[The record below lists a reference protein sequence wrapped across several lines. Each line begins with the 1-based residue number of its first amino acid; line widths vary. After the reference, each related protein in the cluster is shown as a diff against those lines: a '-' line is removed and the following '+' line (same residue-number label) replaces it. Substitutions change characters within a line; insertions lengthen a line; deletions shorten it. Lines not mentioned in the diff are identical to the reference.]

1 MPGKTSQFL
10 SFLGVLFLN
19 GCEILRV
26 LLKMSTIDK
35 LSIQGIR
42 SFGSNSEDV
51 QTITFASPVT
61 LLLGENGC
69 GKTTVIECLKYGLTG
84 EVPPGS
90 DRGRSFVHD
99 PKIFH
104 QAGTLGQVKL
114 EVSNLQGKRISV
126 CRSMKISNKRGK
138 YSFETLD
145 ATMNY
150 IEGKGDGKGSTNSI
164 SKRCVDVDV
173 AMCQFMGVSKAIINN
188 VLFCHQEDSS
198 WPLDESKKLKE
209 KFDAIFGIT
218 EFNKTIERII
228 KMRKEEADNLKVKV
242 FKIVKYL
249 TEADLRLLAHLKQE
263 MDDKSLTLKKAQ
275 EKCAAIEKECER
287 CEEEM
292 KPIDTRLLEIRN
304 VEYEV
309 GKYQAQ
315 KVEVETEQKNC
326 QEQILGL
333 SSNIKVPFEG
343 SREELEQEISDFA
356 QKMLEKRQR
365 RNVLDKKV
373 NNLKVEEKTLQKRYT
388 DLDKKRILLMQQ
400 RQKEQECISKR
411 AEQLKTLC
419 QHLGITLTDDLEFQP
434 ESVPGVLEKVENS
447 LVNKE
452 CDIAGTVAQT
462 DQEDRERQSEIDAQR
477 VELTKVEEGIVAHEK
492 QKKLNEKEL
501 EAITKEIAEI
511 ETSARRIKILSDNID
526 RLMKMMDEMN
536 GKCNQETMRT
546 DIAENK
552 ARIVKLQDQFR
563 ELDERLTKLNMM
575 SKLMAEISLKQKELE
590 KKEQDVRRVKG
601 KHADNFK
608 KLLNRPVES
617 NYRRAMQL
625 CGEKLRDNI
634 KELNAKSNKL
644 QLEQQSFEIKR
655 KSLKTELLKLEKEL
669 EEAKEKVYEAC
680 HAASYE
686 DTLAKSKATMLKY
699 QLEHGALLSAEAMY
713 KRYIEK
719 VAEDPCCPL
728 CHKDMTSNEATD
740 ITMELSDEIN
750 RLPENIK
757 RTEKL
762 LKAEQKKYENLLQI
776 KSVVETVAKLEVDI
790 PKKKKELASF
800 EEKLAK
806 CVEDSESLQMLLA
819 EPTTSLELA
828 DSMMGD
834 VSLLDEAMK
843 EVTRL
848 KNDIV
853 QLNAKLPADFESDAN
868 LDDLQMIKSSISEEL
883 DAERHTLEEKQTN
896 LEKIVNALNKM
907 QEQKNAYQDERIK
920 LQEGQ
925 QSLTQLQERQAE
937 LKNLIESNITEIKQ
951 LKTKLPTLKQK
962 LNALS
967 VEKNR
972 LLEASRKRVAKMQT
986 ELNSYKKMD
995 HDIQRLNNEVID
1007 FQLLNLSC
1015 EIADLKESIKTC
1027 KAEVEAKAEE
1037 ISKTSNELEAIKTE
1051 CSQQETLE
1059 RDLKDNRELKLLQE
1073 KKIGIDVRVEA
1084 LAKQLGKMDFPKLSQ
1099 EKNTLIK
1106 QREKG
1111 TVRKGELLGKIGE
1124 VRNQV
1129 KKLESEINEP
1139 KFKDSLENYRRA
1151 FYEVGTSRQLIKDLG
1166 ESRVSLE
1173 WSLMKFHAEK
1183 MERINR
1189 LIREYWRLIYRGNDI
1204 DYIQIQTDEV
1214 DLNANADRR
1223 RNYNYRVVQSKNSSE
1238 IEMRGRCSA
1247 GQRVLASLIIRMA
1260 LAETFSSN
1268 CGVLALDEPTT
1279 NLDRNNIL
1287 SLCEALN
1294 RIVDERRMQ
1303 SNFMLIIITHDD
1315 DFISTLGKIN
1325 IYHRVFRNDEGKSV
1339 IRKVKV

>member
-1 MPGKTSQFL
+1 
-10 SFLGVLFLN
+10 
-19 GCEILRV
+19 
-26 LLKMSTIDK
+26 MSTIEK

-51 QTITFASPVT
+51 QTITFSSPVT
-61 LLLGENGC
+61 LILGENGC

-84 EVPPGS
+84 ELPPGS
-90 DRGRSFVHD
+90 DHGRSFVHD
-99 PKIFH
+99 PKIFN
-104 QAGTLGQVKL
+104 QAGTLAQVKL

-126 CRSMKISNKRGK
+126 CRSMKITNKRGNK
-138 YSFETLD
+138 YAFETLD

-150 IEGKGDGKGSTNSI
+150 IDGKGDSKGATNSI

-188 VLFCHQEDSS
+188 VLFCHQEDSN
-198 WPLDESKKLKE
+198 WPLDESKKLKD

-228 KMRKEEADNLKVKV
+228 KMRKEEVDKLKVK
-242 FKIVKYL
+242 
-249 TEADLRLLAHLKQE
+249 EADLRLLAHLKQE

-275 EKCAAIEKECER
+275 EKCTAIEHECER

-292 KPIDTRLLEIRN
+292 KPIDARLLEIRN

-309 GKYQAQ
+309 GKYQAK
-315 KVEVETEQKNC
+315 KVEIETEQKNC
-326 QEQILGL
+326 QEHIRAL

-343 SREELEQEISDFA
+343 SREELEQEISDFG

-373 NNLKVEEKTLQKRYT
+373 NDLKQEEKTFQKRFT
-388 DLDKKRILLMQQ
+388 DLDKRRILLMQQ

-411 AEQLKTLC
+411 AEQLKELC
-419 QHLGITLTDDLEFQP
+419 QNLGITLTEDLEFQP
-434 ESVPGVLEKVENS
+434 ESVPVVLERIENS
-447 LVNKE
+447 LMNKE
-452 CDIAGTVAQT
+452 CSIAESIAQN
-462 DQEDRERQSEIDAQR
+462 DKEDSERQREIDIQR
-477 VELTKVEEGIVAHEK
+477 VELTKVEEGIVTHEK
-492 QKKLNEKEL
+492 QKNQNEKEL
-501 EAITKEIAEI
+501 ESIMKEIAEI
-511 ETSARRIKILSDNID
+511 ESSARRIKILSDNID
-526 RLMKMMDEMN
+526 RLIKMMDEMN

-552 ARIVKLQDQFR
+552 ARIGKLQEQFR

-575 SKLMAEISLKQKELE
+575 SKLMAEITLKQKELE

-608 KLLNRPVES
+608 KLLSRPVES
-617 NYRRAMQL
+617 NYRRAIQL
-625 CGEKLRDNI
+625 CGDKLRDTI

-644 QLEQQSFEIKR
+644 QLEQQSCEIKR
-655 KSLKTELLKLEKEL
+655 KNLKSELLKLEKEL
-669 EEAKEKVYEAC
+669 EESKEKVYEAC

-686 DTLAKSKATMLKY
+686 DTLAKSKATMAKY
-699 QLEHGALLSAEAMY
+699 QSEHGALLSAEAMY

-719 VAEDPCCPL
+719 VTEEPCCPL
-728 CHKDMTSNEATD
+728 CHKDMTENEASD

-762 LKAEQKKYENLLQI
+762 LKAEQKKYENLLHI
-776 KSVVETVAKLEVDI
+776 KSVVETVSKLEGDI
-790 PKKKKELASF
+790 PKKKKELACI

-806 CVEDSESLQMLLA
+806 CVEESESQQLLLA
-819 EPTTSLELA
+819 EPTTALELA

-843 EVTRL
+843 EITRL
-848 KNDIV
+848 KNDV
-853 QLNAKLPADFESDAN
+853 AQLNTKLPEDFESDAN
-868 LDDLQMIKSSISEEL
+868 IEDLQMLKTSISEEL
-883 DAERHTLEEKQTN
+883 DAERHTLEEKQAN

-925 QSLTQLQERQAE
+925 QSLVQLQERQTE
-937 LKNLIESNITEIKQ
+937 LKNLIESKTAEIKI

-962 LNALS
+962 LSSLLA
-967 VEKNR
+967 EKNR
-972 LLEASRKRVAKMQT
+972 LLDASRKRVAKMQT
-986 ELNSYKKMD
+986 ELNAFKKMD
-995 HDIQRLNNEVID
+995 HEIQRLNTEVLE
-1007 FQLLNLSC
+1007 FQLLNLAT
-1015 EIADLKESIKTC
+1015 EIDELKESIKKC
-1027 KAEVEAKAEE
+1027 KADVEAKAEE
-1037 ISKTSNELEAIKTE
+1037 ICKTSNELEVIKTE
-1051 CSQQETLE
+1051 CLQQETLE
-1059 RDLKDNRELKLLQE
+1059 RDLKDNRELKKLQE
-1073 KKIGIDVRVEA
+1073 KKKDIDTRVEA

-1099 EKNTLIK
+1099 EKNALIK

-1111 TVRKGELLGKIGE
+1111 TERKGELLGKIGE
-1124 VRNQV
+1124 VKSQV
-1129 KKLESEINEP
+1129 KKLECEINES
-1139 KFKDSLENYRRA
+1139 KFKNSHENYRRA
-1151 FYEVGTSRQLIKDLG
+1151 YYEVDTSRQLIKDLG
-1166 ESRVSLE
+1166 ESKISLE

-1183 MERINR
+1183 MEHINR

-1204 DYIQIQTDEV
+1204 DYIQIQADEV
-1214 DLNANADRR
+1214 DMNANADRR
-1223 RNYNYRVVQSKNSSE
+1223 RNYKYRVVQSKNSSE
-1238 IEMRGRCSA
+1238 IDMRGRCSA

-1315 DFISTLGKIN
+1315 DFISTLGKITT
-1325 IYHRVFRNDEGKSV
+1325 YHRVFRNDECKSV
-1339 IRKVKV
+1339 IRKVKVS

>member
-1 MPGKTSQFL
+1 
-10 SFLGVLFLN
+10 
-19 GCEILRV
+19 
-26 LLKMSTIDK
+26 MSIIEK

-51 QTITFASPVT
+51 QTITFSSPVT
-61 LLLGENGC
+61 LILGENGC

-99 PKIFH
+99 PKIFN

-150 IEGKGDGKGSTNSI
+150 IDSKSDGKGSTNSI

-209 KFDAIFGIT
+209 KFDAIFGMT

-228 KMRKEEADNLKVKV
+228 KMRKEEADNLKVK
-242 FKIVKYL
+242 
-249 TEADLRLLAHLKQE
+249 EADLRLLAHLKQE

-275 EKCAAIEKECER
+275 EKCAAIQQECEL

-292 KPIDTRLLEIRN
+292 KPIDARLLEIRN

-315 KVEVETEQKNC
+315 KVEIETEQKNC
-326 QEQILGL
+326 QEQILAL
-333 SSNIKVPFEG
+333 NSNIKVPFEG
-343 SREELEQEISDFA
+343 SREELEQEISDFG
-356 QKMLEKRQR
+356 QKMLEKKRR
-365 RNVLDKKV
+365 RNVLDKKL
-373 NNLKVEEKTLQKRYT
+373 NDSKVEEKTLQKRFT
-388 DLDKKRILLMQQ
+388 DLDKRRILLMQQ
-400 RQKEQECISKR
+400 CQKEQECVSKR

-419 QHLGITLTDDLEFQP
+419 QHLEITLTEDLEFQP
-434 ESVPGVLEKVENS
+434 ECVAGVLERVKHS
-447 LVNKE
+447 LMDKE
-452 CDIAGTVAQT
+452 RIISESVAQT
-462 DQEDRERQSEIDAQR
+462 DEEDRGRQAGIDCQR
-477 VELTKVEEGIVAHEK
+477 VELTKVEEGIITHEK
-492 QKKLNEKEL
+492 QKKVNEKEL
-501 EAITKEIAEI
+501 ETITKEIAEI
-511 ETSARRIKILSDNID
+511 ETSARRIKTLSKNID
-526 RLMKMMDEMN
+526 SLIKLMDEMN
-536 GKCNQETMRT
+536 GKCNQETMRA

-552 ARIVKLQDQFR
+552 ARIVKLQEQFR
-563 ELDERLTKLNMM
+563 ELDARLTKLNMM
-575 SKLMAEISLKQKELE
+575 AKLIAEITLKQKELE
-590 KKEQDVRRVKG
+590 KKEQDARRVKG

-608 KLLNRPVES
+608 KLFSRTVES
-617 NYRRAMQL
+617 NYKRAMQI
-625 CGEKLRDNI
+625 CSEKLRDSI
-634 KELNAKSNKL
+634 KELSGKSNKL

-655 KSLKTELLKLEKEL
+655 KNLKAELLKLEKEL

-686 DTLAKSKATMLKY
+686 DTLAKSKAAMAKY

-719 VAEDPCCPL
+719 VTEEPCCPL
-728 CHKDMTSNEATD
+728 CHKDMTSTEATD

-762 LKAEQKKYENLLQI
+762 LKAEQKKYENLLHI
-776 KSVVETVAKLEVDI
+776 KSVVETVAKLELDI
-790 PKKKKELASF
+790 PKKKKELASI

-806 CVEDSESLQMLLA
+806 CVEDTESLQMLLS

-848 KNDIV
+848 KNDIE
-853 QLNAKLPADFESDAN
+853 QLNAKLPPDFESDAN
-868 LDDLQMIKSSISEEL
+868 LDDLQMLKSGISEEL
-883 DAERHTLEEKQTN
+883 DAERHTLEEKQAN
-896 LEKIVNALNKM
+896 LEKIVSAINKM
-907 QEQKNAYQDERIK
+907 QEQKNSYQDERIK

-925 QSLTQLQERQAE
+925 QSLAQLQERQTE
-937 LKNLIESNITEIKQ
+937 LKNLIESGTTEIKQ
-951 LKTKLPTLKQK
+951 LKTKLPALKQK
-962 LNALS
+962 LNALIA
-967 VEKNR
+967 EKNR
-972 LLEASRKRVAKMQT
+972 ILETSRKRVAKMQT
-986 ELNSYKKMD
+986 ELNSYKKID
-995 HDIQRLNNEVID
+995 HDIQRLNDEVFE
-1007 FQLLNLSC
+1007 FQSLNLAT
-1015 EIADLKESIKTC
+1015 EIADMKESIKTC
-1027 KAEVEAKAEE
+1027 KVAVEAKAEE
-1037 ISKTSNELEAIKTE
+1037 IAKTSNELEVIKTE
-1051 CSQQETLE
+1051 CLQQETLE
-1059 RDLKDNRELKLLQE
+1059 RDLRDNREMKILQE
-1073 KKIGIDVRVEA
+1073 KKAGIDVRVEA

-1099 EKNTLIK
+1099 EKNSLIK
-1106 QREKG
+1106 KREKG
-1111 TVRKGELLGKIGE
+1111 TVHKGELLGKIGE
-1124 VRNQV
+1124 VKNQI

-1151 FYEVGTSRQLIKDLG
+1151 FYEVKTSQQLKEDLG
-1166 ESRVSLE
+1166 QSKISLE
-1173 WSLMKFHAEK
+1173 WSLMKFHKEK

-1325 IYHRVFRNDEGKSV
+1325 TYHRVFRNDECKSV
-1339 IRKVKV
+1339 IRKVKVS

>member
-1 MPGKTSQFL
+1 
-10 SFLGVLFLN
+10 
-19 GCEILRV
+19 
-26 LLKMSTIDK
+26 MSTIEK

-51 QTITFASPVT
+51 QTITFSSPVS
-61 LLLGENGC
+61 LIVGENGC
-69 GKTTVIECLKYGLTG
+69 GKTTIIECLKYGLTG
-84 EVPPGS
+84 EVPPGG
-90 DRGRSFVHD
+90 DHGRSFVHD
-99 PKIFH
+99 PKIFN
-104 QAGTLGQVKL
+104 QAGTLGQIKL
-114 EVSNLQGKRISV
+114 EVSNIQGKRLSV

-150 IEGKGDGKGSTNSI
+150 IDSKGDGKGTTNSI

-188 VLFCHQEDSS
+188 VLFCHQENSS
-198 WPLDESKKLKE
+198 WPLDESKKLKD

-228 KMRKEEADNLKVKV
+228 KMRKEEAENLKVKETHLL
-242 FKIVKYL
+242 F
-249 TEADLRLLAHLKQE
+249 LAHLKQE

-275 EKCAAIEKECER
+275 EKCATIEQECER

-292 KPIDTRLLEIRN
+292 KPIEARLLEIRN
-304 VEYEV
+304 VEYDV
-309 GKYQAQ
+309 GKHQAK
-315 KVEVETEQKNC
+315 KVEIETEQKNC
-326 QEQILGL
+326 QEQILAL

-343 SREELEQEISDFA
+343 SREELEQEINDFA

-373 NNLKVEEKTLQKRYT
+373 DALRQEEKTLQRNYT

-419 QHLGITLTDDLEFQP
+419 QQLGITLTEDLEFQP
-434 ESVPGVLEKVENS
+434 ESVPAVLEKVENS
-447 LVNKE
+447 LLNKE
-452 CDIAGTVAQT
+452 CSITESVAQT
-462 DQEDRERQSEIDAQR
+462 DKADSERQREIDTQR
-477 VELTKVEEGIVAHEK
+477 VELTKVEEGIVTYEK

-501 EAITKEIAEI
+501 STITKEIAEI
-511 ETSARRIKILSDNID
+511 ETSAQRIKVLTENIE
-526 RLMKMMDEMN
+526 RLIKMMDEMN
-536 GKCNQETMRT
+536 GKCNQETLRA
-546 DIAENK
+546 DIAEKK
-552 ARIVKLQDQFR
+552 AKIVKLQEQFR
-563 ELDERLTKLNMM
+563 ELDERLTKLNML
-575 SKLMAEISLKQKELE
+575 SKLMAEITLKQKELD
-590 KKEQDVRRVKG
+590 KKEQDVKRVKG

-608 KLLNRPVES
+608 KLLSRPVES
-617 NYRRAMQL
+617 NYKRAIQL
-625 CGEKLRDNI
+625 CSEKLRDNI
-634 KELNAKSNKL
+634 KELNGKSNKL
-644 QLEQQSFEIKR
+644 QLAQQSCEIKR
-655 KSLKTELLKLEKEL
+655 KNLKAELVKLEKEL
-669 EEAKEKVYEAC
+669 EESKEKVYEAC
-680 HAASYE
+680 HAATYE
-686 DTLAKSKATMLKY
+686 DTLAKSKAAMAKY
-699 QLEHGALLSAEAMY
+699 QLEHGALRSAEAMY
-713 KRYIEK
+713 KKYIEK
-719 VAEDPCCPL
+719 VTEEPCCPL
-728 CHKDMTSNEATD
+728 CHKDMTDNEATD
-740 ITMELSDEIN
+740 ITMELSDEIS

-762 LKAEQKKYENLLQI
+762 LKAEQKRYENLLHI
-776 KSVVETVAKLEVDI
+776 KSVVETVAKLEADI
-790 PKKKKELASF
+790 PKKKQELSSI
-800 EEKLAK
+800 EEKLAE
-806 CVEDSESLQMLLA
+806 CVEERESLQMLLA

-843 EVTRL
+843 EITRL
-848 KNDIV
+848 KNDIA
-853 QLNAKLPADFESDAN
+853 QLNTRLPADFESDVN
-868 LDDLQMIKSSISEEL
+868 IEELQMTKAGVSEEL
-883 DAERHTLEEKQTN
+883 DTERHKLEETQAN
-896 LEKIVNALNKM
+896 LEKIVNTLNKM
-907 QEQKNAYQDERIK
+907 QEKKNAYQDERLK

-925 QSLTQLQERQAE
+925 QSLAQLQERQTE
-937 LKNLIESNITEIKQ
+937 LKNLIESKTAEIK
-951 LKTKLPTLKQK
+951 LLTTRLPTLKQK
-962 LNALS
+962 LNAL
-967 VEKNR
+967 VTEKNR

-986 ELNSYKKMD
+986 ELNAYKKMD
-995 HDIQRLNNEVID
+995 HEIERLTKEVLE
-1007 FQLLNLSC
+1007 FQTLNLVA
-1015 EIADLKESIKTC
+1015 EIAELKESIKTC
-1027 KAEVEAKAEE
+1027 KAQLEKKTEE
-1037 ISKTSNELEAIKTE
+1037 ILKTSNELEAVKTE
-1051 CSQQETLE
+1051 CLQQETLE
-1059 RDLKDNRELKLLQE
+1059 RDLKDNRELKLLQD
-1073 KKIGIDVRVEA
+1073 KKASIDVRVQA
-1084 LAKQLGKMDFPKLSQ
+1084 ITKQLGKMDFPKLSL

-1111 TVRKGELLGKIGE
+1111 TERKGELIGKIGE
-1124 VRNQV
+1124 VKGQI
-1129 KKLESEINEP
+1129 KKLESEIDEP
-1139 KFKDSLENYRRA
+1139 KYKNSLENYRRA
-1151 FYEVGTSRQLIKDLG
+1151 FYEVDTCKQLIKDLG
-1166 ESRVSLE
+1166 ESRISLE
-1173 WSLMKFHAEK
+1173 WSLMQFHAEK
-1183 MERINR
+1183 MQRINR

-1223 RNYNYRVVQSKNSSE
+1223 RNYNYRVMQSKNGSE

-1325 IYHRVFRNDEGKSV
+1325 SYHRVFRNDECKSV
-1339 IRKVKV
+1339 IRKVKVS

>member
-1 MPGKTSQFL
+1 
-10 SFLGVLFLN
+10 
-19 GCEILRV
+19 
-26 LLKMSTIDK
+26 MSTIEK

-51 QTITFASPVT
+51 QTITFSSPVT
-61 LLLGENGC
+61 LILGENGC
-69 GKTTVIECLKYGLTG
+69 GKTTIIECLKYGLTG
-84 EVPPGS
+84 EVPPGG
-90 DRGRSFVHD
+90 DHGRSFVHD
-99 PKIFH
+99 PKIFN
-104 QAGTLGQVKL
+104 QAGTLGQIKL

-150 IEGKGDGKGSTNSI
+150 IDGKAEGRGSTNSI

-188 VLFCHQEDSS
+188 VLFCHQENSS
-198 WPLDESKKLKE
+198 WPLDESKKLKD

-228 KMRKEEADNLKVKV
+228 KMRKEEAENLKVK
-242 FKIVKYL
+242 
-249 TEADLRLLAHLKQE
+249 EADLRLLAHLKQE

-275 EKCAAIEKECER
+275 EKCAAIEQECDR

-292 KPIDTRLLEIRN
+292 KPIDARLTEIRN

-309 GKYQAQ
+309 GKHQAK
-315 KVEVETEQKNC
+315 KVEIETEQKNC
-326 QEQILGL
+326 QEQILAL
-333 SSNIKVPFEG
+333 SSNIKMLFEG
-343 SREELEQEISDFA
+343 SREELEQEISDFG

-365 RNVLDKKV
+365 RNVLDKKLV
-373 NNLKVEEKTLQKRYT
+373 VLRQEEKTLQKNFT

-411 AEQLKTLC
+411 AEQLKILC
-419 QHLGITLTDDLEFQP
+419 QQLGITLTEDLEFQID
-434 ESVPGVLEKVENS
+434 SVPRVMEKVENS
-447 LVNKE
+447 LLNKE
-452 CDIAGTVAQT
+452 CSITESVAQT
-462 DQEDRERQSEIDAQR
+462 DKEDSERQLEIDTQR
-477 VELTKVEEGIVAHEK
+477 VELTKVEEGIVTYEK
-492 QKKLNEKEL
+492 QKTLNEKEL
-501 EAITKEIAEI
+501 TMTTKEIAEI
-511 ETSARRIKILSDNID
+511 ETSARRIKILSENIE

-536 GKCNQETMRT
+536 GKCNQETMRA

-552 ARIVKLQDQFR
+552 TRIVKLQEQFR
-563 ELDERLTKLNMM
+563 ELDERLTKLNTM
-575 SKLMAEISLKQKELE
+575 SKLTAEITLKQKELE

-601 KHADNFK
+601 KHTDNFK
-608 KLLNRPVES
+608 KLLSRPVEF
-617 NYRRAMQL
+617 NYKRAMQL
-625 CGEKLRDNI
+625 CSEKLRDNI

-644 QLEQQSFEIKR
+644 QLEQQSCEIKR
-655 KSLKTELLKLEKEL
+655 KTLKAELLKLEKEL
-669 EEAKEKVYEAC
+669 EESKEKVYEAC
-680 HAASYE
+680 HAATYE
-686 DTLAKSKATMLKY
+686 DTLAKSKTTMAKY

-713 KRYIEK
+713 KKYIEK
-719 VAEDPCCPL
+719 VTEEPCCPL
-728 CHKDMTSNEATD
+728 CHKDMSDNEASD
-740 ITMELSDEIN
+740 MTMELSDEIS

-762 LKAEQKKYENLLQI
+762 LKAEQKKYENLLHI
-776 KSVVETVAKLEVDI
+776 KSVVETVTKLEADI
-790 PKKKKELASF
+790 PKKKKELTTI

-806 CVEDSESLQMLLA
+806 CVEERESLQLLLA

-843 EVTRL
+843 EITRL
-848 KNDIV
+848 KNDIA
-853 QLNAKLPADFESDAN
+853 QLNTKLPADFESDVN
-868 LDDLQMIKSSISEEL
+868 IEELQMIKAGVSEEL
-883 DAERHTLEEKQTN
+883 DTERYTLEEKQAN

-907 QEQKNAYQDERIK
+907 QEQKNAYQDERLK

-925 QSLTQLQERQAE
+925 QSLAQLQERQTE
-937 LKNLIESNITEIKQ
+937 LKNLIESKTAEIK
-951 LKTKLPTLKQK
+951 LLRTKLPTLKQK
-962 LNALS
+962 LNFLVA
-967 VEKNR
+967 EKNR

-986 ELNSYKKMD
+986 ELNAYKK
-995 HDIQRLNNEVID
+995 IQHEIERLNTEVLD
-1007 FQLLNLSC
+1007 FQMLNLVT
-1015 EIADLKESIKTC
+1015 EIADLKETIKSC
-1027 KAEVEAKAEE
+1027 KAQIEKKAEE
-1037 ISKTSNELEAIKTE
+1037 LSKTSNELEEVKTE
-1051 CSQQETLE
+1051 CLQQEILE
-1059 RDLKDNRELKLLQE
+1059 RDLKDNRELKILQD
-1073 KKIGIDVRVEA
+1073 KKASIDVRVQA
-1084 LAKQLGKMDFPKLSQ
+1084 INKQLGKMDFPKLSV

-1111 TVRKGELLGKIGE
+1111 TERKGELIGKIGE
-1124 VRNQV
+1124 VKNQI
-1129 KKLESEINEP
+1129 KKLENEINEP
-1139 KFKDSLENYRRA
+1139 NYKNSLENYRRA
-1151 FYEVGTSRQLIKDLG
+1151 YYEVDTSKQLIKDLG
-1166 ESRVSLE
+1166 ESRISLE
-1173 WSLMKFHAEK
+1173 WSLMQFHAEK
-1183 MERINR
+1183 MERINL

-1223 RNYNYRVVQSKNSSE
+1223 RNYNYRVMQSKNGSE

-1325 IYHRVFRNDEGKSV
+1325 TYHRVFRNDESKSV
-1339 IRKVKV
+1339 IRKVKVA